1 MNGFFPPL
9 YLLTGCCWFTGKLL
23 IGIQPLCW
31 TVFWNLLLNPWVFL
45 IDSLEYSL
53 DRQANQLQIIMI
65 FVSLPVLMPCF
76 FFASYFSSY
85 RPASNICLAWGKST
99 NGGPL
104 TACQGTMNW
113 NTKSSMKANACYYW
127 ETIIVMKK
135 SIASEIGRTW
145 QVNLSFLP
153 LSTSATQIL
162 PVYQSSVWHQQ

>member
-65 FVSLPVLMPCF
+65 FVSF
-76 FFASYFSSY
+76 QYS
-85 RPASNICLAWGKST
+85 CL
-99 NGGPL
+99 
-104 TACQGTMNW
+104 
-113 NTKSSMKANACYYW
+113 
-127 ETIIVMKK
+127 V
-135 SIASEIGRTW
+135 
-145 QVNLSFLP
+145 SFLH
-153 LSTSATQIL
+153 LTSVATGQLLTFAWPGARVQMEAHL
-162 PVYQSSVWHQQ
+162 PHVKEPWIGTQKVAWKPMLVTTGKQSLLWKNLLLAR